1 MKSLIFTRRTHDLRG
16 YVEIVAAIVI
26 PLGKPTAETTLLSL
40 ASAIQAAKPWFDWQ
54 PKLVVDT

>member
-16 YVEIVAAIVI
+16 YVEIVAAIAI

-40 ASAIQAAKPWFDWQ
+40 ASAIQAAKPWFD
-54 PKLVVDT
+54 